1 MFAIIVACC
10 FILYYSLSMI
20 VLAPPTI
27 KRNQITDLK
36 YRDFIEVTYAQSIDE
51 SVAVSSFD
59 DVEKS
64 LLDLVKSE
72 KLHHLRIHFPVE
84 WVTRY
89 RNM

>member
-1 MFAIIVACC
+1 
-10 FILYYSLSMI
+10 MI